1 ELAGRSL
8 GPAASGAIGQPQ
20 QDVARSDQNSGGA
33 VAALQRMLAREGLA
47 QRRHDGVAIEAFDGA
62 DRGAIATAGMDDAGA
77 RRRAVDLDR
86 AGAAHALL
94 AAKVRSGQHQLAAQE
109 LGELLARFGHQRPL
123 FAVPDEPD
131 RDPAHIGPIFSTARR
146 SAVSA
151 SARRQ
156 GGSPGT
162 PSAMRAASPAG
173 SLVSA
178 EASSITNGG
187 PSSAA

>member
-1 ELAGRSL
+1 C
-8 GPAASGAIGQPQ
+8 
-20 QDVARSDQNSGGA
+20 GGA
-33 VAALQRMLAREGLA
+33 
-47 QRRHDGVAIEAFDGA
+47 DG
-62 DRGAIATAGMDDAGA
+62 GAIATAGMDDAGA

-94 AAKVRSGQHQLAAQE
+94 AAEVRSGQHQLAAQE
-109 LGELLARFGHQRPL
+109 LGELLARFGPELPR
-123 FAVPDEPD
+123 FAIHDERD
-131 RDPAHIGPIFSTARR
+131 RDLAHGRPIFSTARR

-156 GGSPGT
+156 VGSPGT

-187 PSSAA
+187 PSTPPSPAPAPP